1 MSLFVVNRSVKLL
14 QDSLAVLLKME
25 KTDSPDNK
33 FSFKLFLRIRP
44 QKNGKT
50 DVMDYLTVKDSKHLH
65 LTVPEDS
72 VV

>member
-1 MSLFVVNRSVKLL
+1 M
-14 QDSLAVLLKME
+14 D

>member
-1 MSLFVVNRSVKLL
+1 
-14 QDSLAVLLKME
+14 ME

-72 VV
+72 VVLFEKDI